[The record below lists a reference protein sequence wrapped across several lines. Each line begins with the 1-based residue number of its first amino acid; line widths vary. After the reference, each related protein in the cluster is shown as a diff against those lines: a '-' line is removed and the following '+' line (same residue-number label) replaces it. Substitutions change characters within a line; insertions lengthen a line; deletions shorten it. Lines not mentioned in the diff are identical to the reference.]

1 VLDFSR
7 LVDSHTLVLNS
18 TEDCLSVL
26 HVLCHSF
33 YYIVV
38 KSLIVIAEL
47 VFMMVIV

>member
-18 TEDCLSVL
+18 TEDRLSVL
-26 HVLCHSF
+26 QVLCHSF
-33 YYIVV
+33 YYVIV

-47 VFMMVIV
+47 VFVMVLV

>member
-1 VLDFSR
+1 MLDFSR

-26 HVLCHSF
+26 QVLCNSF
-33 YYIVV
+33 YNIII

-47 VFMMVIV
+47 VFVMVRI